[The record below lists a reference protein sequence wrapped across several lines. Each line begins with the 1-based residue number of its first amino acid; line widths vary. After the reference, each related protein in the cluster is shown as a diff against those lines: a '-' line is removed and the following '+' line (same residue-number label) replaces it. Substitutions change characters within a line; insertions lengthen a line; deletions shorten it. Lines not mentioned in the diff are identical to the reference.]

1 MKIFFVFLGVVFTA
15 IGSAV
20 RAQEVDS
27 MAPLQKSSWGDAK
40 TEEIIDYI
48 PDISLDMRGCFNHDF
63 SENANRFYGDGLYLD
78 INGYISPHFSYSLNH
93 RIASTYYEDNSGFN
107 GTNWL
112 TLTYEVGDFSITA
125 GKDALLVGSFEYDA
139 YDLDT
144 YYDMNSMF
152 YNMFD
157 CWQWGVSAAWYPAE
171 TQSVTVQFANSPLS
185 WGESDRFAYAAAWR
199 GEWDCYESY
208 WSVNLWQYGK
218 GQFVKALNL
227 GNRFYFGDFS
237 FDLEY
242 MTRATD
248 MKKFFDSDFTVLL
261 APAYEWSW
269 GRAFAKVG
277 WEKAGEDN
285 FGYDYTGENLFYGAG
300 VEFFPLKENRDI
312 RLHAQ
317 WSSNDYY
324 TGGHLLNIGLT
335 WKFDITGAV
344 KHLATRSAK

>member
-1 MKIFFVFLGVVFTA
+1 
-15 IGSAV
+15 
-20 RAQEVDS
+20 
-27 MAPLQKSSWGDAK
+27 
-40 TEEIIDYI
+40 
-48 PDISLDMRGCFNHDF
+48 
-63 SENANRFYGDGLYLD
+63 
-78 INGYISPHFSYSLNH
+78 
-93 RIASTYYEDNSGFN
+93 
-107 GTNWL
+107 
-112 TLTYEVGDFSITA
+112 
-125 GKDALLVGSFEYDA
+125 
-139 YDLDT
+139 
-144 YYDMNSMF
+144 
-152 YNMFD
+152 
-157 CWQWGVSAAWYPAE
+157 
-171 TQSVTVQFANSPLS
+171 
-185 WGESDRFAYAAAWR
+185 
-199 GEWDCYESY
+199 
-208 WSVNLWQYGK
+208 
-218 GQFVKALNL
+218 
-227 GNRFYFGDFS
+227 
-237 FDLEY
+237 

>member
-1 MKIFFVFLGVVFTA
+1 MT
-15 IGSAV
+15 IGSAL
-20 RAQEVDS
+20 RAQEVNGIAAS
-27 MAPLQKSSWGDAK
+27 EYL
-40 TEEIIDYI
+40 
-48 PDISLDMRGCFNHDF
+48 PDISLDMRGGYDHDF
-63 SENANRFYGDGLYLD
+63 ANGTGRFCGDGLYLNID
-78 INGYISPHFSYSLNH
+78 GKISRHFSYSFNQTL
-93 RIASTYYEDNSGFN
+93 ASRFGDVSGFD

-112 TLTYEVGDFSITA
+112 ALTCEIGNFSITA
-125 GKDALLVGSFEYDA
+125 GKDCIFVGSFEYDA
-139 YDLDT
+139 LDIDSF
-144 YYDMNSMF
+144 YDMNSMF